1 MTRIIKKS
9 TEVRNDDEWK
19 LLWSKATFVFDTN
32 VLLFMYLLPEDDQKQ
47 LVDFLVSISDR
58 IWIPYQVALEFSYKQ
73 FECFQKG
80 FFAQQVKDTKSSAA
94 VFETKRSEQKKSLLE
109 SKSKI
114 LKLFE
119 QYPHDS
125 DLKMQQD
132 LLESS
137 FLALLKQID
146 DLTIPKV
153 KKMPLRDELLDQ
165 ISDLFYNKIGLAP
178 EGQEAVDDLVKEAER
193 RAALKIAP
201 GFKDFETKKS
211 AGKID
216 CGIVYKDA
224 AGDYILWSQMLDY
237 AKQNKKEHL
246 FFVTREEKS
255 DWWRNYETPHG
266 RKRRPDQVLID
277 EALTKGGVTDFQIYS
292 LADFKKYSS
301 KYLGATTFKQTEPL
315 LNDPEFDRQNSFD
328 RDLTID
334 DLYRGSDPRTL
345 ENRNT
350 IYWQC
355 WSSIVE
361 RTTEYI
367 KSNSNFDLV
376 MLADSP
382 FIESAVG
389 ITIVQAV
396 PQTSKFI
403 RQPAQ
408 PDRFEVNVVA
418 NWQLLFRPISF
429 PPSVLNDKTPFR
441 GSAQVSC
448 EIKLTLVR
456 GYGES
461 LLVERAEIVK
471 VDHISFLES

>member
-9 TEVRNDDEWK
+9 TEIRSDQEWK
-19 LLWSKATFVFDTN
+19 LIWSKATFVFDTN
-32 VLLFMYLLPEDDQKQ
+32 VLLSMYTLSEDDRKQ
-47 LVDFLVSISDR
+47 LVDFLVSLGDR
-58 IWIPYQVALEFSYKQ
+58 IWIPYQVALEFNYQQCDTFQQGYFAKQ
-73 FECFQKG
+73 VG
-80 FFAQQVKDTKSSAA
+80 VTKSSAA
-94 VFETKRSEQKKSLLE
+94 VFETKRSEQKKLLLE
-109 SKSKI
+109 SKSQI

-119 QYPHDS
+119 QSHHDS
-125 DLKMQQD
+125 DLKTQKD
-132 LLESS
+132 LLESG
-137 FLALLKQID
+137 FLVLLKQID

-165 ISDLFYNKIGLAP
+165 ISDLFYNKIGPAP

-201 GFKDFETKKS
+201 GFKDFEKS

-216 CGIVYKDA
+216 RGIVYKDA

-237 AKQNKKEHL
+237 AKQNKKEYL
-246 FFVTREEKS
+246 FFVTHENKS
-255 DWWRNYETPHG
+255 DWCRDYATPHG
-266 RKRRPDQVLID
+266 KKRRPDRVLID

-292 LADFKKYSS
+292 LDDFKKYSS
-301 KYLGATTFKQTEPL
+301 KYLGATKFKQTEQL
-315 LNDPEFDRQNSFD
+315 WNVPEFDRQNSFD

-382 FIESAVG
+382 VIQSALG

-396 PQTSKFI
+396 PQTSKLI

-418 NWQLLFRPISF
+418 NWQLFFRPISF

-441 GSAQVSC
+441 GSAQASC